1 MEVIN
6 ELKNGSSSIQMVQ
19 DPDIALLAHRIGV
32 KHWLEQDYYDCVYP
46 DVMHSYGLSKK
57 KTCGDKKVIPVK
69 IG

>member
-1 MEVIN
+1 
-6 ELKNGSSSIQMVQ
+6 MVQ

-57 KTCGDKKVIPVK
+57 KDLWRQKGHSSENWIEMKCVFLEG
-69 IG
+69 

>member
-1 MEVIN
+1 
-6 ELKNGSSSIQMVQ
+6 MVQ

-32 KHWLEQDYYDCVYP
+32 KPWLEQDYYDCVYP